1 MEQLAKTAEN
11 GRNLKPF
18 AKIVLAFAA
27 RREKQD
33 PLAQKLLRELTEQ
46 YPGNEFSL
54 RNTPKHR
61 AYLCRRPGSLTFI
74 SVCDPSFDVGLYC
87 RIFDI

>member
-27 RREKQD
+27 RREKQNA
-33 PLAQKLLRELTEQ
+33 LAQKLLRELTER
-46 YPGNEFSL
+46 YPGSELFASEYSKAWDNPL
-54 RNTPKHR
+54 QAAPVR
-61 AYLCRRPGSLTFI
+61 
-74 SVCDPSFDVGLYC
+74 
-87 RIFDI
+87 